1 MASRL
6 NDRDKTLLNAFQTKR
21 VGEKP
26 YEDGLWGQQGSRD
39 YAYLEIYDDSNNL
52 IDFRNVPQSEFT
64 KNTDN
69 GNIEFYVGDHLRNY
83 GFNNGVF
90 NVNYYF
96 FRKLAG
102 DEQAVLVRNKPGFEG
117 QVYGSNFNIQPDGK
131 VYTGTEQAFQESPG
145 TAEQLTVEDLKYQ
158 IDAISPSRTEVRL
171 KAKNIKGSYLD
182 QFIDIQTAVKS
193 NEVEGTINF
202 VAPAGDSANL
212 YESNVVN
219 ISPDSTGF
227 LFTQKM
233 KFGTLT
239 IPSVFLVNEVQIPV
253 KTGTN
258 FVNNGN
264 LETTE
269 TDSLGNEKSL
279 ADVYGWDSSLHSKSV
294 RALGWSPGYNSMS
307 NPNSIWNGTAHL
319 GYHAHFMRGEGVTGG
334 VCMKFPDQNSV
345 FMDLDEWP
353 SGYATRWLGINQ
365 KMGALVGQGVK
376 HFDLV
381 NLTLDLKASVAGRG
395 ILVSLYYP
403 NELVEEPIPTAPPTG
418 YFDPNTPPPNE
429 TVPDS
434 PPAGYVANTAGN
446 AAEIEEQPASKYSI
460 LVSTVLQDLPE
471 IDLSIGDTTSFWGGE
486 GAWIITQSSGGTNP
500 IFTWQP
506 NLHNASFNN
515 QYDKANTISVG
526 DEWIWDG
533 TAWGAN
539 PDYASPFPTA
549 PQNTVNPLEY
559 PEAVNSHP
567 YQLEGQGQ
575 PYFPRSIYP
584 GENRGWQTGTTLD
597 GEDTKMTSICGVPS
611 ELINNNAVILLK
623 DDLVWIVGDVGYT
636 TNKSKIRCITLESMF
651 PSLRDQ
657 TIAKTD
663 SDGNTIKTHS
673 VYTDIFEHGRVQ
685 SITRTKST
693 SNDHNR
699 DNFFILFYTD
709 GRGNEDSNKVF
720 MAEIGESN
728 FEQFHYLKDLDASFN
743 SIVNNQGGEMEWGF
757 SGKQRSGNTWHHWAC
772 VKGTNKAWK
781 THDGDGDPF
790 TTNQDTWFE
799 EDANG
804 AAGSFSSTFSGV
816 DGNYF
821 DVWFSNSHTSG
832 HFSNYSGIYGVNAE
846 NGGQWINLKEDES
859 DGVAERVPVSEYF
872 FGAGEVLGDEFPM
885 TFGSRNPGADNYG
898 ILDDDGNVI
907 ELPGGIVLEPFY
919 DDGTS
924 EYSYDTNP
932 TKDGTMSPGGFWM
945 WDGLN
950 ALWTEQAVAP
960 PRYNYAHQYQ
970 FIPTDAAGKWET
982 KSVEILIPND
992 WQLDQEWYL
1001 YFYGQARSNGNQ
1013 EHGVT
1018 WVDNVYMD
1026 FTLVDESVTQQVY
1039 RPFTAQI
1046 QEISSDGLVATLDR
1060 SYKQNAIDIGVDDDD
1075 PDTEVYDIANPPDIG
1090 FPNFKVTYLNLNPLD
1105 LRTYLKF
1112 NNQLFLTTN
1121 FKQDKLN
1128 VSDYPHAV
1136 VYKLY
1141 EPLPDDIAELDESIV
1156 VKEMAEPLF
1165 ERVKILDFIP
1175 AEEGKL
1181 VLKSPDLKNVES
1193 PIRAR
1198 KTDFKNEIEILTDDT
1213 TISTELKNEFL
1224 SQSLDSV
1231 ELNIDHSRYEN
1242 FTKFSSVE
1250 KRIRNFRLKLEQ
1262 IENFNDVSSSFIG
1275 ISGSEAS
1282 INAAEIGVLEVKNNF
1297 DQFEKYMYYESSSYS
1312 SGSLGIEYDNAW
1324 PKASGDGTVR
1334 TPYVLETT
1342 TSTNGVNWFNKAI
1355 TSGSLYDEENTSKL
1369 SSLLPQHIV
1378 ENVENDVYLRFI
1390 DMIGQHFD
1398 SIWVYINAIT
1408 DTFDR
1413 REKLTEGIS
1422 KDLLY
1427 SVGRSLG
1434 WSLDDGKDLVD
1445 LPRFALGKEVT
1456 GSAYSDYSAT
1466 SERDISR
1473 EIWSRIINNMPFF
1486 LKNKGTIRALKG
1498 LINVY
1503 GIPSTILRVKEYGG
1517 PNLPDDASPQYEITR
1532 KFTRAI
1538 DFKGGQYVTVPWA
1551 DDTDSSRKPDTIE
1564 FRFRAV
1570 SSSNQILV
1578 NKDNDFIIRL
1588 KDNGST
1594 DDYGSVAFMLS
1605 GSGGYDEI
1613 ESTSFPVYD
1622 GDFYSVMLA
1631 RTSASDSPHI
1641 SQSYELNV
1649 GKYDSSRSKI
1659 HLFSSTT
1666 MTITGSIGGYNGN
1679 YSGSGDIYIGGRTNF
1694 SSSKD
1699 GFIGAPLTGSLME
1712 YRHWTETLNTSSFKN
1727 HIANPKAYDGNS
1739 VSSSYENLVLRYS
1752 FDDNKSLT
1760 SDTEGIRDVSS
1771 NQTST
1776 LSGSHNGFSGNPFRS
1791 VVDEQK
1797 SFIPSIG
1804 ALRRTTNKIRV
1815 EDNPLKPGEIL
1826 SRTKRSTSPAYDNA
1840 PLDSNKVGIFFAPTD
1855 VINRDIIDSVG
1866 NLDFNQYLGDPRD
1879 QLKNTYRGLE
1889 RISDHYWKKFTSTN
1903 NFWDYM
1909 RLIKYYD
1916 QSLFPQLRKM
1926 IPARAKPDIGL
1937 LIEPNIFERPKVV
1950 AARDPEAEDRYFSGS
1965 IDVSKAVDG
1974 LIEITGSFNAG
1985 KVISDYSSYDG
1996 RIEMYSYATESVVSS
2011 SGENLLKEAT
2021 GSVGDSFIELSMWQ
2035 RLNDAGPGMTRD
2047 KYYATSSIVF
2057 GDLHYDEVFQ
2067 PIISGSRI
2075 YGRNQKTM
2083 PHYSS
2088 SLSASLYIAYS
2099 SSFYNVD
2106 LDNQVEEDTAL
2117 FNRNYAGV
2125 KNTKNTTIDGGPPV
2139 EIIITA
2145 PAKLVTTKDSD
2156 SSLRTGEG
2164 IVSEFKDKEP
2174 KKDKF
2179 DPNIIEEPQ
2188 AIDQPKLEGKPIGK
2202 PTAMNPKG
2210 KLRGLKGL
2218 AKSKRGTPE
2227 KPITDAMVVREKQ
2240 EKVRKQLADDSKFE
2254 STNQGVKGK
2263 GQKKVT
2269 IKGKKSKG
2277 KGKK

>member
-1 MASRL
+1 
-6 NDRDKTLLNAFQTKR
+6 
-21 VGEKP
+21 
-26 YEDGLWGQQGSRD
+26 
-39 YAYLEIYDDSNNL
+39 
-52 IDFRNVPQSEFT
+52 
-64 KNTDN
+64 
-69 GNIEFYVGDHLRNY
+69 
-83 GFNNGVF
+83 
-90 NVNYYF
+90 
-96 FRKLAG
+96 
-102 DEQAVLVRNKPGFEG
+102 
-117 QVYGSNFNIQPDGK
+117 
-131 VYTGTEQAFQESPG
+131 
-145 TAEQLTVEDLKYQ
+145 
-158 IDAISPSRTEVRL
+158 
-171 KAKNIKGSYLD
+171 
-182 QFIDIQTAVKS
+182 
-193 NEVEGTINF
+193 
-202 VAPAGDSANL
+202 
-212 YESNVVN
+212 
-219 ISPDSTGF
+219 
-227 LFTQKM
+227 
-233 KFGTLT
+233 
-239 IPSVFLVNEVQIPV
+239 
-253 KTGTN
+253 
-258 FVNNGN
+258 
-264 LETTE
+264 
-269 TDSLGNEKSL
+269 
-279 ADVYGWDSSLHSKSV
+279 
-294 RALGWSPGYNSMS
+294 
-307 NPNSIWNGTAHL
+307 
-319 GYHAHFMRGEGVTGG
+319 
-334 VCMKFPDQNSV
+334 
-345 FMDLDEWP
+345 
-353 SGYATRWLGINQ
+353 
-365 KMGALVGQGVK
+365 
-376 HFDLV
+376 
-381 NLTLDLKASVAGRG
+381 
-395 ILVSLYYP
+395 
-403 NELVEEPIPTAPPTG
+403 
-418 YFDPNTPPPNE
+418 
-429 TVPDS
+429 
-434 PPAGYVANTAGN
+434 
-446 AAEIEEQPASKYSI
+446 
-460 LVSTVLQDLPE
+460 
-471 IDLSIGDTTSFWGGE
+471 
-486 GAWIITQSSGGTNP
+486 
-500 IFTWQP
+500 
-506 NLHNASFNN
+506 
-515 QYDKANTISVG
+515 
-526 DEWIWDG
+526 
-533 TAWGAN
+533 
-539 PDYASPFPTA
+539 
-549 PQNTVNPLEY
+549 
-559 PEAVNSHP
+559 
-567 YQLEGQGQ
+567 
-575 PYFPRSIYP
+575 
-584 GENRGWQTGTTLD
+584 
-597 GEDTKMTSICGVPS
+597 
-611 ELINNNAVILLK
+611 
-623 DDLVWIVGDVGYT
+623 
-636 TNKSKIRCITLESMF
+636 
-651 PSLRDQ
+651 
-657 TIAKTD
+657 
-663 SDGNTIKTHS
+663 
-673 VYTDIFEHGRVQ
+673 
-685 SITRTKST
+685 
-693 SNDHNR
+693 
-699 DNFFILFYTD
+699 
-709 GRGNEDSNKVF
+709 
-720 MAEIGESN
+720 
-728 FEQFHYLKDLDASFN
+728 
-743 SIVNNQGGEMEWGF
+743 
-757 SGKQRSGNTWHHWAC
+757 
-772 VKGTNKAWK
+772 
-781 THDGDGDPF
+781 
-790 TTNQDTWFE
+790 
-799 EDANG
+799 
-804 AAGSFSSTFSGV
+804 
-816 DGNYF
+816 
-821 DVWFSNSHTSG
+821 
-832 HFSNYSGIYGVNAE
+832 
-846 NGGQWINLKEDES
+846 
-859 DGVAERVPVSEYF
+859 
-872 FGAGEVLGDEFPM
+872 
-885 TFGSRNPGADNYG
+885 
-898 ILDDDGNVI
+898 
-907 ELPGGIVLEPFY
+907 
-919 DDGTS
+919 
-924 EYSYDTNP
+924 
-932 TKDGTMSPGGFWM
+932 
-945 WDGLN
+945 
-950 ALWTEQAVAP
+950 
-960 PRYNYAHQYQ
+960 
-970 FIPTDAAGKWET
+970 
-982 KSVEILIPND
+982 
-992 WQLDQEWYL
+992 
-1001 YFYGQARSNGNQ
+1001 
-1013 EHGVT
+1013 
-1018 WVDNVYMD
+1018 
-1026 FTLVDESVTQQVY
+1026 
-1039 RPFTAQI
+1039 
-1046 QEISSDGLVATLDR
+1046 
-1060 SYKQNAIDIGVDDDD
+1060 
-1075 PDTEVYDIANPPDIG
+1075 
-1090 FPNFKVTYLNLNPLD
+1090 
-1105 LRTYLKF
+1105 
-1112 NNQLFLTTN
+1112 
-1121 FKQDKLN
+1121 
-1128 VSDYPHAV
+1128 
-1136 VYKLY
+1136 
-1141 EPLPDDIAELDESIV
+1141 
-1156 VKEMAEPLF
+1156 
-1165 ERVKILDFIP
+1165 
-1175 AEEGKL
+1175 
-1181 VLKSPDLKNVES
+1181 
-1193 PIRAR
+1193 
-1198 KTDFKNEIEILTDDT
+1198 
-1213 TISTELKNEFL
+1213 
-1224 SQSLDSV
+1224 
-1231 ELNIDHSRYEN
+1231 
-1242 FTKFSSVE
+1242 
-1250 KRIRNFRLKLEQ
+1250 
-1262 IENFNDVSSSFIG
+1262 
-1275 ISGSEAS
+1275 
-1282 INAAEIGVLEVKNNF
+1282 
-1297 DQFEKYMYYESSSYS
+1297 
-1312 SGSLGIEYDNAW
+1312 
-1324 PKASGDGTVR
+1324 
-1334 TPYVLETT
+1334 
-1342 TSTNGVNWFNKAI
+1342 
-1355 TSGSLYDEENTSKL
+1355 
-1369 SSLLPQHIV
+1369 
-1378 ENVENDVYLRFI
+1378 
-1390 DMIGQHFD
+1390 MIGQHFD

-1517 PNLPDDASPQYEITR
+1517 PNLPDDDSPQYEITR